1 MARAG
6 GEADKFGNSYEGA
19 WTIYQMLL
27 VLAGR
32 ARAITVEDVGELG
45 EGAEFTLTS
54 LRHGDEAH
62 QVKRKQ
68 GTANGWTPHRLYDEG
83 VLQAARKHVEQG
95 RQFHFVS
102 MIPAPKVDD
111 LADYARRSASVEA
124 FLADWLK
131 AEDLKTEFTYLSGDV
146 YGSDQVTWQTLRGIW
161 THCQDEDG
169 LRRMIDALAELLLV
183 GAPAKPAALSLG
195 DLAIQN
201 LGVRLTAAAIV
212 ERLAE
217 YELSQAR
224 LAGNPAVV
232 QSVDAVLSSWK
243 TSVERDL
250 LKPAIVRAESGQL
263 SATLRSDES
272 PVTMVVGAAGAGK
285 SAVLWQSVQELE
297 AESWPILAFRLD
309 RLESL
314 TSTAEIGENLG
325 LGASPVTS
333 LAAVAEGDPCL
344 LVIDQLDAVS
354 FASGRIPSGFHTV
367 TDLIQEAAAFPQMRL
382 LLACRAFDVDNDY
395 RIRQLDADNMVRRL
409 EVHPLTHDQVNAA
422 VDAMGLPAAQL
433 TMQQRSLLTSPMNL
447 VLLSTIADQPDAL
460 AFESANGLLAGYWDR
475 KRRDCANHRPQSPPR
490 YEAVIG
496 TLANAMSKRQQLT
509 ARISVLDADNLAAD
523 AEVLASEH
531 VLVQDGRRY
540 AFFHESFFDY
550 AFPLCQT
557 RVRHEVDVN
566 I

>member
-19 WTIYQMLL
+19 WTIFHMLL
-27 VLAGR
+27 VLVGR
-32 ARAITVEDVGELG
+32 AQAITVEDVGELG
-45 EGAEFTLTS
+45 EGSEFTLTS
-54 LRHGDEAH
+54 LHHGDEAH

-68 GTANGWTPHRLYDEG
+68 GTANGWTPRRLNDEG

-95 RQFHFVS
+95 RQFHFIS

-131 AEDLKTEFTYLSGDV
+131 VDDLKTEFTYLSGDV
-146 YGSDQVTWQTLRGIW
+146 YGSDQVAWQTLRGIW

-169 LRRMIDALAELLLV
+169 LRRMIDALAGLLLA

-201 LGVRLTAAAIV
+201 LGVRLTAAVIE

-217 YELSQAR
+217 YELSRAQ
-224 LAGNPAVV
+224 LVGNPTVV
-232 QSVDAVLSSWK
+232 QSVDAVLTSWK

-250 LKPAIVRAESGQL
+250 LEPAIARGESIQL
-263 SATLRSDES
+263 SAALRSNDTR
-272 PVTMVVGAAGAGK
+272 VTMVVGAAGAGK
-285 SAVLWQSVQELE
+285 SCVLWQSVQELE
-297 AESWPILAFRLD
+297 AEGWPVLAFRLD

-314 TSTAEIGENLG
+314 ASTAEVGEKLG
-325 LGASPVTS
+325 LGVSPVTA
-333 LAAVAEGDPCL
+333 LAAVAAGGACL

-354 FASGRIPSGFHTV
+354 FASGRIPSGFHTMV
-367 TDLIQEAAAFPQMRL
+367 DLIQEAAAFPQMRV

-395 RIRQLDADNMVRRL
+395 RIRQLVADKLVGRL
-409 EVHPLTHDQVNAA
+409 EVHPLADDQVNAA
-422 VDAMGLPAAQL
+422 VDAMGPPAAQL
-433 TMQQRSLLTSPMNL
+433 TAKQRSLLTSPLNL
-447 VLLSTIADQPDAL
+447 VLLSAIADEPDAL
-460 AFESANGLLAGYWDR
+460 AFESAGGLLAAYWDR
-475 KRRDCANHRPQSPPR
+475 KRRDCVNHRPQSPPR

-496 TLANAMSKRQQLT
+496 ALANAMSERQQLM
-509 ARISVLDADNLAAD
+509 ARISVLDVDNLTAD

-550 AFPLCQT
+550 AFARL
-557 RVRHEVDVN
+557 
-566 I
+566 